1 MATPELTIR
10 LVGIIAGTLLAITGA
25 ILAVISGEDDGCL
38 PVVLV
43 IAGLL
48 MAAGSFPYQ
57 VFG

>member
-1 MATPELTIR
+1 VTTPELTIR
-10 LVGIIAGTLLAITGA
+10 LVGILAGSLLAITGA
-25 ILAVISGEDDGCL
+25 VLAHISGEEDGCL

-57 VFG
+57 VF